1 MDRRRSADGGEFT
14 PPTDDTGVPLG
25 ADARGGAQA
34 AREAPGDLGS
44 VDDDLA
50 LDRGRPIGFWLKLV
64 DGLVDRRFDEVLD
77 EHGVTRRQWQLLN
90 LLERGPATRATL
102 DAAVAPFLDP
112 ASGESSADHLSELVE
127 SGWVSLATDGVGD
140 GRYALTERGGLAH
153 RKLVDVVEGIR
164 DEAVR
169 GAEPDAYA
177 TTVRFL
183 RTAALNLGWRP

>member
-1 MDRRRSADGGEFT
+1 MADERS
-14 PPTDDTGVPLG
+14 
-25 ADARGGAQA
+25 GAQA
-34 AREAPGDLGS
+34 AREAPGDQGGVDLRATDLGS

-102 DAAVAPFLDP
+102 DTAVAPFLEP

-127 SGWVSLATDGVGD
+127 SGWVSLATDGIGD

-164 DEAVR
+164 DEAVQ
-169 GAEPDAYA
+169 GAEPGAYA